1 MQPLELA
8 KTIAKVLDNKKA
20 LELKL
25 LRVHDLT
32 VLTDYFV
39 IASGTS
45 NTHVGSLADEVQFKL
60 SEMGEKPSR
69 VEGAASR
76 DWVLLD
82 YGSVIVHIFYPEARE
97 FYFLERLWAD
107 GEPIELELEEN

>member
-97 FYFLERLWAD
+97 FYSLERLWAD

>member
-8 KTIAKVLDNKKA
+8 KTIAKALDSKKA
-20 LELKL
+20 LDIKL

-60 SEMGEKPSR
+60 SQLDIKPTR
-69 VEGAASR
+69 VEGAGTR
-76 DWVLLD
+76 DWILLD
-82 YGSVIVHIFYPEARE
+82 YGSVVVHVFYPEARD
-97 FYFLERLWAD
+97 YYALERLWAD
-107 GEPIELELEEN
+107 GEPVELDLADE